1 MHAEQNARL
10 KPATPAA
17 GQEADARTEA
27 TVVRLSRAT
36 TERNVMA
43 EAKPN
48 AAAALAP
55 RLNNRALRVFLG
67 NRLAV
72 ASLILLGFIGLVAL
86 LAPYMFP
93 GDPMSVR
100 APANIW
106 PLTDWRYP
114 LGTDTLGRDVLAG
127 LAHGGRVSLMV
138 GIVATLLAAGLGLVV
153 GALAGYFGGVTDTV
167 LSRIIEIFQT
177 LPNFVLLIVLV
188 AITSMSLPMIIVAI
202 ALITWPTIGR
212 LTRAE
217 FRKVKE
223 AEFVTAA
230 RSLGYSQTRIIF
242 SEILPNA
249 APAIIVTASVMTASA
264 ILLESALSFMGFGD
278 PNAISWGAMIG
289 AGREALRT
297 GWYLTAIPGLA
308 IVVTVL
314 AINLLG
320 DALNDALNPRFM
332 EGRQ

>member
-1 MHAEQNARL
+1 
-10 KPATPAA
+10 
-17 GQEADARTEA
+17 
-27 TVVRLSRAT
+27 
-36 TERNVMA
+36 
-43 EAKPN
+43 
-48 AAAALAP
+48 
-55 RLNNRALRVFLG
+55 
-67 NRLAV
+67 
-72 ASLILLGFIGLVAL
+72 
-86 LAPYMFP
+86 
-93 GDPMSVR
+93 
-100 APANIW
+100 
-106 PLTDWRYP
+106 
-114 LGTDTLGRDVLAG
+114 
-127 LAHGGRVSLMV
+127 
-138 GIVATLLAAGLGLVV
+138 VATLLAAGLGLVV